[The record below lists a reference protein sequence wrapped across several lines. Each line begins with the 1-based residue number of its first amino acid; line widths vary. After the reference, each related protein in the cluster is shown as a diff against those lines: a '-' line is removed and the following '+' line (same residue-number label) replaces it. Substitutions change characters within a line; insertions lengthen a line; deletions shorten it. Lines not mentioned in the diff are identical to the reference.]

1 MRRKASSR
9 VMLREASRSRRT
21 SSGASTI
28 QTSEAMAFAHRII
41 EEFRHGLRQV
51 RIDNAFKAF
60 ARLFVLENDTGEEL
74 PVHAAFYK
82 AFHSE
87 SFREFA
93 TEGHIVRIEFVD
105 GDIGIEHAEPA
116 RHEHFAQERFPGA
129 DATCNADLLHAM
141 HYRKINSCRAK

>member
-1 MRRKASSR
+1 MSTEDMQETRKN
-9 VMLREASRSRRT
+9 L
-21 SSGASTI
+21 
-28 QTSEAMAFAHRII
+28 I
-41 EEFRHGLRQV
+41 EDFRNGLRQV
-51 RIDNAFKAF
+51 RIDNAFEVF

-82 AFHSE
+82 AFLPE
-87 SFREFA
+87 GFREFA
-93 TEGHIVRIEFVD
+93 TEGHVMRIEFVD

-116 RHEHFAQERFPGA
+116 RHEHLAQERFPGA